1 MLAVYTCANPAL
13 ASPYTC
19 VLQPLPSV
27 KLLDYDHPNAPST
40 HHSDKFLMCF
50 VCYSCFISCYPFD
63 CPVHP
68 DALHPPSPPPPA
80 NVVNPAPVLLLP
92 HLLLPLCYSGCRQ
105 MAGCRPARREPANL
119 PAGIAAKQAAAA
131 APAGKGSMAG
141 LPSRLLW
148 SRQPRPGKR
157 PVSPRRRPA
166 LHTNTRQNNQ
176 RVTAYK
182 TRKDGRCSTQCVGDS
197 PVERRG
203 GAGYVGLFCAG
214 SGGR

>member
-1 MLAVYTCANPAL
+1 MTIPTHPQPTILTRFYCALCVTPAL
-13 ASPYTC
+13 SPAT
-19 VLQPLPSV
+19 PLTAQCTLTPYI
-27 KLLDYDHPNAPST
+27 L
-40 HHSDKFLMCF
+40 
-50 VCYSCFISCYPFD
+50 
-63 CPVHP
+63 
-68 DALHPPSPPPPA
+68 PPPPA

-119 PAGIAAKQAAAA
+119 PAGIAAKQAGAAA

-214 SGGR
+214 SGGEVNTRGRIASLALAAPRPVIPRRPQQ